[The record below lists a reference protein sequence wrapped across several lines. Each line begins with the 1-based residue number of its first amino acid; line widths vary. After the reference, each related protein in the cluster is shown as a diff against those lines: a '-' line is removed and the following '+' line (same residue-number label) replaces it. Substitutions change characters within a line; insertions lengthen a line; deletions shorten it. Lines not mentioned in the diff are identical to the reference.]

1 MVHLVQQGSVRMQS
15 TSSACLNLGGR
26 SYPTIVASRRLEMP
40 IVIVSLCYNI
50 GHAFGGTGGERCESN
65 GAVECALE
73 RVPGMERI
81 LSEFVDIEH

>member
-1 MVHLVQQGSVRMQS
+1 M
-15 TSSACLNLGGR
+15 
-26 SYPTIVASRRLEMP
+26 
-40 IVIVSLCYNI
+40 SLCYNI